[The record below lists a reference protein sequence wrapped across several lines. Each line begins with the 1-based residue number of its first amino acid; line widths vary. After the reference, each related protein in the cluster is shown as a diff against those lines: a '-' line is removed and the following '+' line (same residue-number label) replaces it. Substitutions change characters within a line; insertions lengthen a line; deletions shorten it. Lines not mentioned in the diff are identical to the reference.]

1 MDFAQARLMMVDSQI
16 RPSDVTDPLLLAAFR
31 EIPRERFVPSAAR
44 NVAYADLELEVGQG
58 RYLLR
63 PRHLAKLLQALA
75 IRPGERALEI
85 AGATGYGA
93 AVMAHAGL
101 EVTSLEAVPEVS
113 LAGRAALDASGFGA
127 VKSAST
133 AIGNG
138 WSEGGPFD
146 VMVLN
151 GAAERV
157 PQAWFD
163 QLAEGGRLA
172 LIRRNGAAGTGMV
185 YTKAGGAIGAN
196 PVFDAA
202 PPVLPDLKETPG
214 FRF

>member
-16 RPSDVTDPLLLAAFR
+16 RPSDVTDPLLLAGFR
-31 EIPRERFVPSAAR
+31 DIPRERFVPSAVR
-44 NVAYADLELEVGQG
+44 NVSYADLELEVGQG
-58 RYLLR
+58 RYLMQ

-113 LAGRAALDASGFGA
+113 LAGRAALDASGFGT
-127 VKSAST
+127 VKTAST
-133 AIGNG
+133 PIVHG
-138 WSEGGPFD
+138 WAEAAPFD
-146 VMVLN
+146 VIVLN
-151 GAAERV
+151 GAAQVV
-157 PQAWFD
+157 PEVWAS
-163 QLAEGGRLA
+163 QLAEGGRMGV
-172 LIRRNGAAGTGMV
+172 IVRNGAAGTAMI
-185 YTKAGGAIGAN
+185 YTKAGGVVGVVPA
-196 PVFDAA
+196 FDAA
-202 PPVLPDLKETPG
+202 PPVLPELREAPR